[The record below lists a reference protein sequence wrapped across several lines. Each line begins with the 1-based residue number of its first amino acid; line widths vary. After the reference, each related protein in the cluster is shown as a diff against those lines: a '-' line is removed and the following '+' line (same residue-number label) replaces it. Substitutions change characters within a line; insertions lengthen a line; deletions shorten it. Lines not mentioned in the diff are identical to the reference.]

1 MMNQVNESAESFL
14 TRTEMERI
22 DHLKESEL
30 DALPIGA
37 IRLDKNGTVLSF
49 NQHEATLTG
58 RDPKRV
64 IGKNFFTDVAP
75 CTNVQRFAGKFR
87 EGVKVGDLHEVFP
100 YRFDFEMAP
109 RDVTVTLFYSKTT
122 ETAWVFVREM
132 KRN

>member
-1 MMNQVNESAESFL
+1 MVHETDAAESFL
-14 TRTEMERI
+14 SRSEMERI
-22 DHLKESEL
+22 DHLKEHDL

-37 IRLDKNGTVLSF
+37 IRLDKNGTVLAF
-49 NQHEATLTG
+49 NAHEAKLTG
-58 RDPKRV
+58 RDPQRV
-64 IGKNFFTDVAP
+64 IGKNFFTQVAP

-87 EGVKVGDLHEVFP
+87 EGVTAGELHEVFP

-132 KRN
+132 ARA

>member
-1 MMNQVNESAESFL
+1 MVHETDAAESFL
-14 TRTEMERI
+14 SRSEMERI
-22 DHLKESEL
+22 DHLKEHDL

-37 IRLDKNGTVLSF
+37 IRLDKNGTVLAF
-49 NQHEATLTG
+49 NAHEAQLTG
-58 RDPKRV
+58 RDPQRV
-64 IGKNFFTDVAP
+64 IGKNFFTQVAP

-87 EGVKVGDLHEVFP
+87 EGVAAGELHEVFP

-132 KRN
+132 ARA